1 MNLMENKYID
11 VILKIIARKA
21 KEYSMNN
28 SLSPR
33 YFMDLLPEIK
43 ESITVVIKLYGYP
56 EIDDITLKTYYETAK
71 NQYLSV
77 NPIDIDPSNSLTK
90 NEFRTWLTE
99 ERREQMKNSWHY
111 SNRYFSLL
119 EKIGRSEKV
128 IEETRKTSLEILEKM
143 GDPKSKEAFYVKG
156 LVVGSVQAGKTQNFN
171 AVINRAIDAGYRLI
185 IVLAG
190 LMEDLRNQTQLRI
203 ENDVIGEG
211 LDIDTDRLVNKGVGK
226 IHRFGKTDDTADNW
240 VEQAIGITSAKSDF
254 KKSLLDA
261 DFSLNHLNI
270 LVCKNNV
277 SVLRNLIVWLHDYL
291 EENKDQHNIPLL
303 ILDDEADNASLNNEG
318 KKGREYASK
327 TNGHIRALLA
337 LFKRKT
343 YIGYTATPFANI
355 LADRNDAPENNW
367 VVKYK
372 VKGQAEEKALQRVDN
387 LFPDDFIVLLNPPT
401 NYVGAKQI
409 FETIKPIENNAQLKI
424 PLVEIVYDSIEYF
437 PDRLYINENV
447 ELTGV
452 QSIRS
457 QYDWNEKIGEFN
469 SYLGFSSYSEYRKNT
484 RTSKPHDD
492 FPKSLPDSIKDSIL
506 CFVLS
511 IAIRESRKP
520 AMVNSALFNPHNSML
535 IHISRYTLWQ
545 NRLKELVDTYLRDL
559 QSSLQLD
566 DPSNSNSIFGTF
578 ERIWFKYFSKII
590 DHVSDYLPKG
600 YDDEFLKPI
609 SFETIKN
616 KYLTEAIKG
625 IEVKAVN
632 SSTGDKLF
640 YPKNTPKKYIAIGG
654 NRLSRGFT
662 LEGLSINYFIRST
675 DYSDALLQMGR
686 WFGYRP
692 GYLDCCKL
700 FITHD
705 SMGKYDLVTRT
716 IEELEIEFKKMEE
729 KYRTPANFI
738 LRVKKHPGTL
748 KITRPAILRDT
759 VEVNWSYQDSLEQT
773 TNFII
778 SKNKIE
784 SVWAQFRK
792 NIAGKYNFVT
802 KMTDDGKDDGFIITQ
817 TDISGIID
825 LLKQDNNFTTDTC
838 DSIIKFLERCRSVNK
853 LSNWTIAIKTTGRA
867 KENEGKGILKKEES
881 GLDVDIL
888 MTVRRGPENSEGVRY
903 FRDRFI
909 NNKMFGASG
918 KSANLISAGLDFAVL
933 LSETQI
939 KSAEKEFVDNKK
951 KYFRNKY
958 PDSTLEQIN
967 KKAEAVNIPERVYR
981 EKMSDQEGLLVI
993 YVLDSYYVFLQENG
1007 KEKDSDMKTFVEN
1020 EGIDLNIPLIG
1031 YAIGF
1036 PPIEPDPGGFYV
1048 HGNYGFD
1055 NDEDFEFSEMD
1066 SALPDDANE
1075 I

>member
-1 MNLMENKYID
+1 MENKYID
-11 VILKIIARKA
+11 VILKIIASKA
-21 KEYSMNN
+21 KEYSVNN
-28 SLSPR
+28 SLSPK

-43 ESITVVIKLYGYP
+43 ESINLVIKVYGYP

-99 ERREQMKNSWHY
+99 ERREQMKDSWHY

-128 IEETRKTSLEILEKM
+128 IEETKRTSLEILEKM

-226 IHRFGKTDDTADNW
+226 IHRFGKTDDSAGDW

-254 KKSLLDA
+254 KKTLLDA
-261 DFSLNHLNI
+261 DFSLNHLNV

-318 KKGREYASK
+318 KRGREYASK

-372 VKGQAEEKALQRVDN
+372 VKGQTEEKALQRVDN

-401 NYVGAKQI
+401 NYIGAKQI
-409 FETIKPIENNAQLKI
+409 FETIKPIENIAQLKI
-424 PLVEIVYDSIEYF
+424 PLVELVYDNIDHF
-437 PDRLYINENV
+437 PDRVYRNESG
-447 ELTGV
+447 ELSGV
-452 QSIRS
+452 LNICNQNE
-457 QYDWNEKIGEFN
+457 WNEKIGEFN
-469 SYLGFSSYSEYRKNT
+469 SYLGFSSYNEYRKKT
-484 RTSKPHDD
+484 RTSKPIDD
-492 FPKSLPDSIKDSIL
+492 FPRSLPDSIKDSIL
-506 CFVLS
+506 CFILS
-511 IAIRESRKP
+511 IAVRESRKP
-520 AMVNSALFNPHNSML
+520 AMIFSAMFNPHNSML

-545 NRLKELVDTYLRDL
+545 NRLKELIDVYLRNL

-566 DPSNSNSIFGTF
+566 DPANPNSIFATL
-578 ERIWFKYFSKII
+578 ERIWFRYYSKIT
-590 DHVSDYLPKG
+590 DHVSDYLPRG

-609 SFETIKN
+609 SFEVIKN
-616 KYLTEAIKG
+616 KFLTEAIKG

-632 SSTGDKLF
+632 SSTGDKLL

-675 DYSDALLQMGR
+675 NYSDALLQMGR

-700 FITHD
+700 FITPD
-705 SMGKYDLVTRT
+705 SMEKYDLVTRT
-716 IEELEIEFKKMEE
+716 IEELETEFRKMEE
-729 KYRTPANFI
+729 KIPPRTPANFI
-738 LRVKKHPGTL
+738 LRVKKHPGAL

-759 VEVNWSYQDSLEQT
+759 KEVNWSYQDSLEQST
-773 TNFII
+773 KFDI
-778 SKNKIE
+778 SKKKIE
-784 SVWAQFRK
+784 SVWLHFKKIVKKYPFELKRK
-792 NIAGKYNFVT
+792 EDGIDAGFLT
-802 KMTDDGKDDGFIITQ
+802 SQ
-817 TDISGIID
+817 TDINGVIEI
-825 LLKQDNNFTTDTC
+825 LKQENNFGSETC
-838 DSIIKFLERCRSVNK
+838 DSMVKFLERCKAAGK
-853 LSNWTIAIKTTGRA
+853 LKNWTIAIKITGRA
-867 KENEGKGILKKEES
+867 KITEGKGILRKEES
-881 GLDVDIL
+881 GLPTDIT
-888 MTVRRGPENSEGVRY
+888 MTVRRGPDNNEGVRY
-903 FRDRFI
+903 FRNKFI
-909 NNKMFGASG
+909 KEKTFGASG
-918 KSANLISAGLDFAVL
+918 KSANIISAGLDFAIL

-939 KSAEKEFVDNKK
+939 KLAEKEFVNSK
-951 KYFRNKY
+951 RNYYRDKF
-958 PDSTLEQIN
+958 PDWTQEQVN
-967 KKAEAVNIPERVYR
+967 KKAEDVNIPERVYR
-981 EKMSDQEGLLVI
+981 EKMSDGEGLLVI
-993 YVLDSYYVFLQENG
+993 YILDSYYVFRQEKNN
-1007 KEKDSDMKTFVEN
+1007 EDAEMKDFVEN

-1036 PPIEPDPGGFYV
+1036 PPIEPDPGGVYV

-1055 NDEDFEFSEMD
+1055 DDEFEFSEED
-1066 SALPDDANE
+1066 SALPLDANE
-1075 I
+1075 N